1 MRKRL
6 FCIVVVIAAELP
18 APIAAA
24 QRAEPTACGL
34 VSAAEAQRFV
44 GGPLEVKGIARIP
57 SDSGPGAYDSICT
70 YIAKGGNFEDTVRA
84 ARLLDLT
91 LNVLSS
97 ADEMRNAY
105 EASLEQYRQMALS
118 PDAPYQG
125 ATITPL
131 SGFGDQAFALQA
143 VTDPKTGYQ
152 SALIV
157 FYKGRI
163 GGSVSAWK
171 RPEPSLPTT
180 KAVLKHILDKL
191 P

>member
-1 MRKRL
+1 MLETRL
-6 FCIVVVIAAELP
+6 GVFGLALLACST
-18 APIAAA
+18 AAA
-24 QRAEPTACGL
+24 QRTEPTACAL

-44 GGPLEVKGIARIP
+44 GGPLDVKGVAKIP

-70 YIAKGGNFEDTVRA
+70 YVAKGGNFEDTARA

-105 EASLEQYRQMALS
+105 EASFEQYRRMARS
-118 PDAPYQG
+118 PDAPYRS

-131 SGFGDQAFALQA
+131 SGFGDQAFALEA
-143 VTDPKTGYQ
+143 VTDPKTGYR

-157 FYKGRI
+157 FYKGKI

-171 RPEPSLPTT
+171 KPEPSLPTT